1 MALRNRELL
10 EQVLVP
16 GIIDYNAQ
24 FIEANERTVQEAAG
38 RNQRKI
44 VNGKESVIMKMSD
57 ISSIYVEKSSAYLS
71 GDSRTIIVT
80 LQNNFRYTFTY
91 ETGNAIR
98 VLWKRRMKNPNLG
111 FSLKDDRRD
120 LSKVQ

>member
-16 GIIDYNAQ
+16 GIIDYNNR
-24 FIEANERTVQEAAG
+24 FIEANERTVQDASG
-38 RNQRKI
+38 SVPRCL
-44 VNGKESVIMKMSD
+44 VNGEETVIMKMSD
-57 ISSIYVEKSSAYLS
+57 ISSIYVEPGSTYLV

-80 LQNNFRYTFTY
+80 LQNKFRYTFTY

-98 VLWKRRMKNPNLG
+98 LLWKRLLRDPGLG
-111 FSLKDDRRD
+111 FCEADDRRA
-120 LSKVQ
+120 LNKAQ